1 MFIPSDAP
9 IGTAGVGPKG
19 AGRPGAPAA
28 VSLPV
33 VEAPAI
39 VLSETVVGAPIPT
52 GEEAEGFP
60 ATPTPDA
67 ADPGAATGLLP
78 LAIELFPS
86 ESSARLGVT
95 ALNTGIVALGSGVGT
110 SGVKVQNFVR
120 ADLSGG
126 GNVHV
131 YDYQAATALRIPS
144 AVAYTAT
151 GSAFVQTTSG
161 SGAVTLTSPYGDGP
175 ADVSVNAWWDTAYRT
190 RRCFTITNPSAQP
203 TLNQPASLVFDASA
217 DLSAGRLAAGASDL
231 RATTGG
237 NSPTALSFYAA
248 GPWAAATSSS
258 IVNVRIPSLAPAAS
272 IVVCVYYGNPSAGA
286 SPSAVQF
293 ARKFPLYRINNGGAA
308 TNDTLEATD
317 ANRRWQADTAN
328 GVASSGT
335 GPAGTWSLASAYS
348 YGPVAV
354 TPLSAGANAVPSDVP
369 ASILPDENYAPWNL
383 PGGCSGTW
391 DHTFTMPAN
400 KPVEIRWYSAEL
412 YQSTGGA
419 RRFHVDVNGTR
430 QLTNFDPFTA
440 TGSTAASRKAGMWSW
455 TVGPGGAITGAS
467 PLLVRSTCTGADT
480 PGLVAIELLD
490 NTTLGVSGGS
500 SSESTLATSGTWT
513 TPPLDAGTVGT
524 GMWGTADA
532 TTTIPIGAGLSFQI
546 RWAATSAGL
555 TAAAWQGPDGTAA
568 TSYAVGSPVPIPYAA
583 DGTRF
588 AQLQFQLTGTGLVGP
603 TVATVTAGSQL
614 PELTRSAEGT
624 FVSAVTVTAGTPSA
638 RWLVRI
644 RAGDASLSGKAT
656 SVVAPAILS
665 GGANLAAA
673 QLRLESRT
681 GAAWCCGPTQVQIV
695 AGAITAP
702 PPAPTPTSP
711 GGDGF
716 RSVRL
721 DVIATATATAS
732 VLTVVVK
739 VALSATVA
747 LEIPLAVKVQ
757 T

>member
-1 MFIPSDAP
+1 MLSEAF
-9 IGTAGVGPKG
+9 VGPSIPNG
-19 AGRPGAPAA
+19 ADRE
-28 VSLPV
+28 PV
-33 VEAPAI
+33 
-39 VLSETVVGAPIPT
+39 
-52 GEEAEGFP
+52 P
-60 ATPTPDA
+60 ATPTPDTPEPGTP
-67 ADPGAATGLLP
+67 DPGAVT
-78 LAIELFPS
+78 ELRPWASDPSSS
-86 ESSARLGVT
+86 ESSARLGAT

-110 SGVKVQNFVR
+110 SGVRVQNFVR

-131 YDYQAATALRIPS
+131 YDYQAGTALRIPS
-144 AVAYTAT
+144 AIAYAAT
-151 GSAFVQTTSG
+151 GSVFVQTTSG
-161 SGAVTLTSPYGDGP
+161 SGGVTLSSPYGDGP
-175 ADVSVNAWWDTAYRT
+175 ADMSVNAWWDTAYRT
-190 RRCFTITNPSAQP
+190 RRCFTITNPSSQP
-203 TLNQPASLVFDASA
+203 TQNQPASLVFDAAA
-217 DLSAGRLAAGASDL
+217 DLSAGRLGAGASDL
-231 RATTGG
+231 RVTTGG
-237 NSPTALSFYAA
+237 TSPTALSFYAA
-248 GPWAAATSSS
+248 GPWTTSTSAS
-258 IVNVRIPSLAPAAS
+258 TVNVRIPSLAAGAS
-272 IVVCVYYGNPSAGA
+272 IGVCVYYGNPSAGA
-286 SPSAVQF
+286 SPSAAQF

-308 TNDTLEATD
+308 TNDTLEPTD
-317 ANRRWQADTAN
+317 TNRRWQADTAN
-328 GVASSGT
+328 GGISSGT
-335 GPAGTWSLASAYS
+335 GPAGTWSLAASYS

-354 TPLSAGANAVPSDVP
+354 TALSTGANAVPTDVP
-369 ASILPDENYAPWNL
+369 ASMLPDENYAPWNL

-419 RRFHVDVNGTR
+419 RRFHVDVNGAR

-467 PLLVRSTCTGADT
+467 PLLLRSTCTGADS
-480 PGLVAIELLD
+480 PGLLAIELLD
-490 NTTLGVSGGS
+490 NTTLGVSGGL
-500 SSESTLATSGTWT
+500 SSESTLANSGNWT

-524 GMWGTADA
+524 GVWGTADA
-532 TTTIPIGAGLSFQI
+532 TTTIPVGAGLSFQI

-555 TAAAWQGPDGTAA
+555 GAAAWQGPDGTAA
-568 TSYAVGSPVPIPYAA
+568 TSFAVGSPVPIPYAA

-588 AQLQFQLTGTGLVGP
+588 AQLQYQLTGTGLVGP
-603 TVATVTAGSQL
+603 TIATVTAGSQL
-614 PELTRSAEGT
+614 PGLTRSAEGT
-624 FVSAVTVTAGTPSA
+624 FVSAVAVTAGTPSA
-638 RWLVRI
+638 RWVVRL

-665 GGANLAAA
+665 GGTNLAAA
-673 QLRLESRT
+673 QLRLENRT

-695 AGAITAP
+695 AGAIAAP

-711 GGDGF
+711 GADGF

-721 DVIATATATAS
+721 DVNATAGATAS

-747 LEIPLAVKVQ
+747 LEIPLTVKVQ